1 MHGKQLIE
9 DDVDTTG
16 DRVFHHSSVQ
26 YGTFES
32 HSHALR
38 KDSAR
43 HGINVGLGYLGA
55 IDQKGGALA
64 QDGTNIRLGDR
75 EDGNVLSLDVG
86 EEGDQAIL
94 QCRGRGGVDGGM

>member
-16 DRVFHHSSVQ
+16 DGIFHYSLVQ

-32 HSHALR
+32 NRHALR

-43 HGINVGLGYLGA
+43 GGIDIGLGYLGA
-55 IDQKGGALA
+55 IDKKGGALA
-64 QDGTNIRLGDR
+64 QDRTNIRLGDW
-75 EDGNVLSLDVG
+75 EDGDVLSLDVG

-94 QCRGRGGVDGGM
+94 

>member
-9 DDVDTTG
+9 EDVDTTS
-16 DRVFHHSSVQ
+16 DWIFHDSLVQ

-32 HSHALR
+32 DSHALR

-43 HGINVGLGYLGA
+43 DRINVGLGYHGA
-55 IDQKGGALA
+55 IDEKGGALA
-64 QDGTNIRLGDR
+64 EDRTNVGLSDGEDR
-75 EDGNVLSLDVG
+75 NVLGLDVG

-94 QCRGRGGVDGGM
+94 

>member
-9 DDVDTTG
+9 NDVDTTSDG
-16 DRVFHHSSVQ
+16 VFHHCLVQ
-26 YGTFES
+26 YGTFEG

-38 KDSAR
+38 KDSAGD
-43 HGINVGLGYLGA
+43 GINVGLGYLSA

-64 QDGTNIRLGDR
+64 QNRTNIRLGDGKDR
-75 EDGNVLSLDVG
+75 DVLGLDVR

-94 QCRGRGGVDGGM
+94 